1 VDEDEELAKRR
12 LGSVV
17 GGRWTLEKVLGAGG
31 VGAVYKAKSLNGE
44 EAAIKV
50 LHSELAHKSDVK
62 ERFLRE
68 GALANKVCHEGA
80 LRVLDQ
86 GTTPDGAGF
95 LVMELLDGETLTQ
108 LLRKDGPIGTK
119 ELFGYLDQVLDV
131 LIAAHAQGII
141 HRDLKPD
148 NLFLT
153 VSGQLK
159 VLDFGLARRLSDI
172 TGSFKT
178 KTGLALGTLP
188 YMAPEQALGRRT
200 EVDGRV
206 DLFALGAMAF
216 RVLARRK
223 IHEADSEAELLMKMA
238 SSPAPPLARFAPNLP
253 AGVHQVIDMALAF
266 SREARYPDAL
276 TMQQDVRDVVA
287 GRSPRYACQQQDLR
301 SHQTR
306 VAAAAPVSSGRRIAR
321 TEPLDA
327 RPRTEPLAG
336 PSPSPIP
343 SPSQPSTL
351 PMAPPITPASLAPA
365 APAPAQIASVAPGH
379 PAHAA
384 AAVPG
389 QAAPAFAAGGITLSP
404 YSQHA
409 TTAPLSAQAPPTF
422 APVTP
427 TPSSHRAS
435 KLPLVIGGVLALCLL
450 AAGALVFVLRQ
461 EPRDTAATLPPPRA
475 DSPAPPLA
483 AQHTDQTPDGVQAV
497 VPPDTRSVAVPN
509 PQPRSA
515 ATPPSP
521 AAPNRA
527 EGAAQPAEPAE
538 PAPEAASEADPNAAR
553 AAEIEATDGAEAP
566 QAAKTSRST
575 DVRPKPAPAPRAA
588 APRLG
593 RPRD

>member
-1 VDEDEELAKRR
+1 MDEDEELAKRR

-17 GGRWTLEKVLGAGG
+17 GSKWTLEKVLGAGG
-31 VGAVYKAKSLNGE
+31 VGAVYEAKSFSGE
-44 EAAIKV
+44 AAAIKV
-50 LHSELAHKSDVK
+50 LHTELAHKSDVK

-68 GALANKVCHEGA
+68 GALANNVGHEGA

-95 LVMELLDGETLTQ
+95 LVMELLEGETLTQ

-131 LIAAHAQGII
+131 LVAAHAQGII

-238 SSPAPPLARFAPNLP
+238 SSPAPPLAQFAPQLP
-253 AGVHQVIDMALAF
+253 SGVHQVIDMALAF

-276 TMQQDVRDVVA
+276 TMQQDVRDVIA
-287 GRSPRYACQQQDLR
+287 GRAPRYAGQEQERR

-306 VAAAAPVSSGRRIAR
+306 VGVAPPVSSGRRVAR

-336 PSPSPIP
+336 PSPSPRP
-343 SPSQPSTL
+343 EPGPNQNHNQPSTL
-351 PMAPPITPASLAPA
+351 PMAPPVRPASQAPA
-365 APAPAQIASVAPGH
+365 VPPHLASVAPGYVGH
-379 PAHAA
+379 PAAP
-384 AAVPG
+384 VPG
-389 QAAPAFAAGGITLSP
+389 QAPAFAAGGITLSP

-409 TTAPLSAQAPPTF
+409 AMSPLSAHLPPAF
-422 APVTP
+422 APAAPIP
-427 TPSSHRAS
+427 TPRRSS
-435 KLPLVIGGVLALCLL
+435 KLPLVIGSLVALCLL
-450 AAGALVFVLRQ
+450 AAAALLFVLRE
-461 EPRDTAATLPPPRA
+461 EPGDAAATLPPPRP

-483 AQHTDQTPDGVQAV
+483 PERADQPPVGAPAAV
-497 VPPDTRSVAVPN
+497 AAEPPPASPSS
-509 PQPRSA
+509 PLPRA
-515 ATPPSP
+515 AAAPGSP
-521 AAPNRA
+521 APNRA
-527 EGAAQPAEPAE
+527 ETRADEPAE
-538 PAPEAASEADPNAAR
+538 PAPEAADPTAA
-553 AAEIEATDGAEAP
+553 
-566 QAAKTSRST
+566 
-575 DVRPKPAPAPRAA
+575 PAPATEGTDGVEPPPAA
-588 APRLG
+588 KANPSADARSKPTATSRAPRLG